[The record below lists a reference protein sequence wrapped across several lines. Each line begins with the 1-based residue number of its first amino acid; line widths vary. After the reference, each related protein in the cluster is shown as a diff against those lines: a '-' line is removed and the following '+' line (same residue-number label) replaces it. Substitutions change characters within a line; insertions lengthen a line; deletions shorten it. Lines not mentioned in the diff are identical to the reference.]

1 MAEDVQELFERFK
14 KQVEEISSHAEEV
27 SQVRFTASLKN
38 GTGFNFR
45 YDADQWETRHD
56 PYKPLSVAG
65 AVTDI
70 ISGGVSIALMI
81 LHVHEAGFVLCAST
95 LLAYS
100 VLDAVRLLMPGSMQR
115 TQNALFSLCCAI
127 RILFLCL
134 FSLTRAQGSQAVVL
148 SSLGLAALALV
159 FLSMQTRGGKKAS
172 VIVASIIPW
181 MTLLSGVHSA
191 RCSRASRR
199 PKLAS
204 GTAFSVIALLLQSWL

>member
-1 MAEDVQELFERFK
+1 M
-14 KQVEEISSHAEEV
+14 
-27 SQVRFTASLKN
+27 
-38 GTGFNFR
+38 
-45 YDADQWETRHD
+45 
-56 PYKPLSVAG
+56 
-65 AVTDI
+65 TDI

-191 RCSRASRR
+191 FEPGACLLYSLWTLTSLL